1 MVTKICSKC
10 SKEKELSDFGKDS
23 SRTNGVSYL
32 CKECLL
38 IKSNEYRKKNRE
50 KVLQSY
56 KLYNNVNK
64 ESIKRKRKIRDEIN
78 SGKIKEYR
86 KKYNCENRDY
96 YNNWEKNKRKT
107 DILFKLSGNM
117 RKRLNSF
124 LKIKKIKKQNR
135 TLDIIGCTSEF
146 LKEYLEQK
154 FTEGM
159 SWDLMGKHIHIDHII
174 PLSSANTEEEVYKL
188 CHYTNLQPL
197 WAEDNLKKG
206 DKIL

>member
-1 MVTKICSKC
+1 MEKKICSKC
-10 SKEKELSDFGKDS
+10 GNEKELSDFGKDS
-23 SRTNGVSYL
+23 SRTNGISYL
-32 CKECLL
+32 CKKCLL

-56 KLYNNVNK
+56 KLYNKVNK
-64 ESIKRKRKIRDEIN
+64 DKIKSKRKIRDEIN
-78 SGKIKEYR
+78 SNKIKEYR
-86 KKYNCENRDY
+86 KKFNSKNRDY
-96 YNNWEKNKRKT
+96 FNKWEKNKRKT

-124 LKIKKIKKQNR
+124 LKIKKIKKQNK
-135 TLDIIGCTSEF
+135 TFDIIGCSPQF

-159 SWDLMGKHIHIDHII
+159 CWELMGQHIHIDHII
-174 PLSSANTEEEVYKL
+174 PLSSAITEEEVYKL

-197 WAEDNLKKG
+197 WSEDNLKKG
-206 DKIL
+206 NKIL

>member
-1 MVTKICSKC
+1 M
-10 SKEKELSDFGKDS
+10 
-23 SRTNGVSYL
+23 N
-32 CKECLL
+32 
-38 IKSNEYRKKNRE
+38 SN
-50 KVLQSY
+50 
-56 KLYNNVNK
+56 
-64 ESIKRKRKIRDEIN
+64 
-78 SGKIKEYR
+78 KIKVYR
-86 KKYNCENRDY
+86 KKYNSENRDY

-124 LKIKKIKKQNR
+124 LKIKKITKQNK
-135 TLDIIGCTSEF
+135 TFDIVGCTPEF

-174 PLSSANTEEEVYKL
+174 PLSSVNTEEEVYKL

-197 WAEDNLKKG
+197 WAQENLSKG
-206 DKIL
+206 NRII